1 VSSKKVETSY
11 LEKNKIMKQLIAE
24 AENANEED
32 LEQIQQKIIALES
45 QVKDQIKQIKEYEKE
60 TLKAY
65 MSTR

>member
-1 VSSKKVETSY
+1 MSSKKVETSY